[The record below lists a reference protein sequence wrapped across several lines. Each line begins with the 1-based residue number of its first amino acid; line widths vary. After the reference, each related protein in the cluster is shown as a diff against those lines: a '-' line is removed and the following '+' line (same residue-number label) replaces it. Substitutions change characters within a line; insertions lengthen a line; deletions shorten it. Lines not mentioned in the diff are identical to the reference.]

1 MHSSTFFAFFLQA
14 LCLVPI
20 FAAPT
25 SQQQPT
31 NLGTVP
37 HNPGDFVGVR
47 PAAYEKKTHDVNLKK
62 ISIHPGVIIGGPDPE
77 TGKYPV
83 AMISKKLPHD
93 PPQAPIEKFHPDSS
107 VYGNIALHPPHPIEL
122 HDLKPW
128 KDERTGIRQTPLDN
142 ANLHKLKGAMAPHVG
157 WRPPTPPPLPSPPLQ
172 HQQHAQG
179 PHPGYHAPAPRNQ
192 HVNAHASGSTQ
203 ENPLPAPLTTKAHLP
218 RARPDL
224 AQDRKITEGKSQ
236 PSARNPAEVILRG
249 RRERRGL
256 FVLEGLIPTNTF
268 MCA

>member
-122 HDLKPW
+122 HDMKPW

-179 PHPGYHAPAPRNQ
+179 PHPGYHAPGPRNQ
-192 HVNAHASGSTQ
+192 HVNAHASGSSSRK
-203 ENPLPAPLTTKAHLP
+203 PAPGSSHHQGASTSSTSRSRPGQKDYRGKKPAFGSKPSGGYPPRKAGEK
-218 RARPDL
+218 R
-224 AQDRKITEGKSQ
+224 S
-236 PSARNPAEVILRG
+236 LRS
-249 RRERRGL
+249 RG
-256 FVLEGLIPTNTF
+256 INTY
-268 MCA
+268 